1 MRSLH
6 AALALALL
14 TPAAAA
20 ADPLPLVNGG
30 FETWTAG
37 LPTSWPAWRPK
48 GDGRITAS
56 ADAAEGTSAAELSTD
71 TSDDRV
77 AITQKVALPDSGGGL
92 VRLRAKVRSTGL
104 TGGRTS
110 IRVQSFDA
118 SGVSLGLQY
127 FAQTTGTTAWHEAD
141 AYLEVPAGTAA
152 VSLQPMI
159 DSGVGTFAVDALTLE
174 WAGPVPSGDGWQF
187 VPMSGTPTSAE
198 KDGTLTIGGAAG
210 ASGQYRRTFPA
221 DGRTVYASRLRV
233 RLDEIACQS
242 SKLEIAYTPMQ
253 GGSPIPGARTAY
265 TDLDQQRGFVPVAHN
280 VPMPTGAD
288 ALRVEVTF
296 TGPGTAWV
304 ETAAPAALP
313 ADVGGEYPSSRVS
326 HPLKNPQNM
335 MGGSDWNAVAGESDQ
350 VKRDKL
356 GMLATMPEPDFLAA
370 ARAASASR
378 TGLDVHPEFET
389 HLRRFAELDEKRR
402 AVLGLVELARGYDD
416 VPYTHP
422 SWSKNTIPFQA
433 VRAYDLV
440 HDAPDWTPQTRALVE
455 SWLRRTVVSF
465 VNLADKPTG
474 LHNIE
479 VYGFRYAFAVAAILG
494 DPDLVRY
501 VLPMTDRMFSGR
513 QFFADGTW
521 EEATTSY
528 HDQVMFFARGAFTL
542 LAENYADPAGYAGE
556 LTLDHTDL
564 VPARYPIFA
573 KAATMGQELRFP
585 DGVPVTI
592 NDTHFPKADD
602 MVATDPITDLGNIE
616 LYGYGHY
623 ALTAGDTRDA
633 LQAHLTLPPTSEGL
647 PYKAGHGHGD
657 HLGLILWGSG
667 MEVLPDQGYPTQ
679 VPNNRYWHMDTPAHN
694 TPWIWSKDNAG
705 GYTCQDALGT
715 GAAVLAYDDGAASG
729 KGVQLIEAS
738 EPGPAQDGA
747 EVKRRLLAVIQSP
760 DGRYAV
766 DVSRLK
772 GGDAHQWFLRASE
785 DEDVTLDTALPLQ
798 DKGGTVKSYHD
809 STGRTE
815 GLAEDRDLMRD
826 PRVGPGTEDL
836 SFTWTGA
843 RTGTA
848 VRAFVNGSPGDEV
861 IFSKVPTLRRTAN
874 DAAKKD
880 AYPNWHFQRRR
891 LVTPADTT
899 TYAAVYETMR
909 AGRPGNL
916 SAVTFEESYGGDP
929 MTSVTRI
936 ETPRYRDI
944 IYVSDSTEE
953 RVVDGLAMAGRFV
966 LARLDKATG
975 AVVSGYVNGR
985 GHLHGGAFRLTG
997 EERTLTVTAT
1007 SSAWTGAPAT
1017 PLASAPDALTLDGTL
1032 PAWAE
1037 GLWATTRLGDGRGW
1051 GLRVEQVS
1059 RGSAVVHDWVPF
1071 EVGTSGA
1078 TTSFHPRDQQVPGP
1092 VTVTVRRPAWA
1103 ALSPATLTAAVTQA
1117 AETGR
1122 ISGPGV
1128 RAGLLAQL
1136 RTLATVWDRPRARRG
1151 LLTGLVAEVGALAGK
1166 KIDRTFATDLISALK
1181 AARDLP

>member
-1 MRSLH
+1 MRSIH

-14 TPAAAA
+14 TPAV
-20 ADPLPLVNGG
+20 ADPLALANGG
-30 FETWTAG
+30 FETWAAG
-37 LPTSWPAWRPK
+37 LPASWAAWKPK
-48 GDGRITAS
+48 GDGTITAS
-56 ADAAEGTSAAELSTD
+56 ADAAEGTSAAELRTD
-71 TSDDRV
+71 SADDRV

-92 VRLRAKVRSTGL
+92 VHLRAKVRSAGL
-104 TGGRTS
+104 SGGRTS
-110 IRVQSFDA
+110 IRVQPLTA
-118 SGVSLGLQY
+118 SGVSNGLLY
-127 FAQTTGTTAWHEAD
+127 FAQTTGTTGWHD
-141 AYLEVPAGTAA
+141 VDGYLEVPAGTAA

-159 DSGVGTFAVDALTLE
+159 DSGVGTFAVDALSIE

-198 KDGTLTIGGAAG
+198 ENGTLTIGGSAG
-210 ASGQYRRTFPA
+210 ASGQYRRTFPVKE
-221 DGRTVYASRLRV
+221 RTVYASRLRV
-233 RLDEIACQS
+233 KLDAIACQS
-242 SKLEIAYTPMQ
+242 SRLEIAYTPMKAGQ
-253 GGSPIPGARTAY
+253 PIPGVRYAY
-265 TDLDQQRGFVPVAHN
+265 TDIDQQRDFVPVAHN
-280 VPMPTGAD
+280 VTMPTGAD
-288 ALRVEVTF
+288 AVRVEVSF

-304 ETAAPAALP
+304 EPADPAELP
-313 ADVGGEYPSSRVS
+313 SDVGGKYPSSRVG

-335 MGGSDWNAVAGESDQ
+335 MGGADWDAVAGESDE

-356 GMLATMPEPDFLAA
+356 GALATMAEADYVAA
-370 ARAASASR
+370 ARTASASR
-378 TGLDVHPEFET
+378 TGLDIHPEFET
-389 HLRRFAELDEKRR
+389 HLRRLAELGERRR
-402 AVLGLVELARGYDD
+402 AVLGLAELARGYDS

-440 HDAPDWTPQTRALVE
+440 YDAPDWTRESRALVE

-474 LHNIE
+474 MHNIE
-479 VYGFRYAFAVAAILG
+479 VYGFRYAFAVASILG

-501 VLPMTDRMFSGR
+501 VLPMADRMFSGR

-528 HDQVMFFARGAFTL
+528 HDQVMVFARGAFTL
-542 LAENYADPAGYAGE
+542 LADNYADPAGYTGE
-556 LTLDHTDL
+556 MELDHTDL

-573 KAATMGQELRFP
+573 KAANMGDTLRFP

-602 MVATDPITDLGNIE
+602 MVATDPITSLKNIE

-623 ALTAGDTRDA
+623 ALTAGDTQDA

-667 MEVLPDQGYPTQ
+667 MEVLPDQGYPHQ
-679 VPNNRYWHMDTPAHN
+679 VPNYRYWHMDTPAHN
-694 TPWIWSKDNAG
+694 APWIWSRVNAN
-705 GYTCQDALGT
+705 GYACQDALGT
-715 GAAVLAYDDGAASG
+715 GAAVLAYDDGATSG

-760 DGRYAV
+760 DGRYVV

-785 DEDVTLDTALPLQ
+785 DEDVTLDTTLPLQ
-798 DKGGTVKSYHD
+798 DKGGTVKSYYD
-809 STGRTE
+809 SIGKTE
-815 GLAEDRDLMRD
+815 GLPEDRDLMRD
-826 PRVGPGTEDL
+826 PRVGSGAGDL

-891 LVTPADTT
+891 LVTPSDTT

-909 AGRPGNL
+909 TGQQGKL
-916 SAVTFEESYGGDP
+916 SSVTFDEAFGGDP
-929 MTSVTRI
+929 MTSVTRL

-944 IYVSDSTEE
+944 VYVSDSTQE
-953 RVVDGLAMAGRFV
+953 RVVDGITMAGRFV
-966 LARLDKATG
+966 LARVDKATG
-975 AVVSGYVNGR
+975 AVVSGYVNGA
-985 GHLHGGAFRLTG
+985 GHLYGGAYRLTG
-997 EERTLTVTAT
+997 EERTLTVTGT
-1007 SSAWTGAPAT
+1007 RSAWTGAPAT
-1017 PLASAPDALTLDGTL
+1017 PSSGTPNALTVDGTL
-1032 PAWAE
+1032 PGWAK
-1037 GLWATTRLGDGRGW
+1037 GLWATTALGDGRGW
-1051 GLRVEQVS
+1051 AMRVEQVAP
-1059 RGSAVVHDWVPF
+1059 GSAGVQDWVPF
-1071 EVGTSGA
+1071 EVGQGGA
-1078 TTSFHPRDQQVPGP
+1078 TTSFFPRGTQVPGA
-1092 VTVTVRRPAWA
+1092 VTATVRRPAWA
-1103 ALSPATLTAAVTQA
+1103 ALSPATLTDAVTA
-1117 AETGR
+1117 AGAAGK
-1122 ISGPGV
+1122 ISGAGV
-1128 RAGLLAQL
+1128 QAGLVARLQVL
-1136 RTLATVWDRPRARRG
+1136 GKVWDRAQARRG
-1151 LLTGLVAEVGALAGK
+1151 VLTGLTAEVTALAGR
-1166 KIDRTFATDLISALK
+1166 KIDRAFAADLLSAFK